1 MLLDQMR
8 EVFSNK
14 RNEKSYD
21 DDDDDDDGDD
31 DTIQDCFG
39 HDF

>member
-1 MLLDQMR
+1 MR
-8 EVFSNK
+8 EVFSN
-14 RNEKSYD
+14 ESYDD